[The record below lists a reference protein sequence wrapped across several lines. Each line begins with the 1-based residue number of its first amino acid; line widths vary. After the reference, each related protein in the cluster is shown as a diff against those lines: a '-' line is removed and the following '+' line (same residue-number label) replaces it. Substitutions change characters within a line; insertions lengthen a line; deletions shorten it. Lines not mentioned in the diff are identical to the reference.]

1 MKSKTPLISTIMS
14 VYNDFQRVQIAIESV
29 LNQDFDKF
37 EFLILDDGSTDE
49 TFKLINDYKK
59 QDSRIKVFR
68 NNRNIG
74 LTKSLN
80 ILLDHSKGKY
90 IARQDSDDFS
100 DPKRF
105 SEQLNFIENKNLIG
119 CSTRSI
125 VNNRDKLMPGL
136 SVYLPLKLTLS
147 YKNPII
153 HGSVILEKEI
163 YLKYSGYDE
172 NFYYSQDYKLFFEMI
187 KNNEKFKILK
197 KPLYTLNT
205 VNNISSNKSKEQNY
219 YANCVKK
226 GITPNK
232 INV

>member
-125 VNNRDKLMPGL
+125 INNRDKLMPGL

-205 VNNISSNKSKEQNY
+205 VNNISSKHCFSNK
-219 YANCVKK
+219 
-226 GITPNK
+226 
-232 INV
+232 